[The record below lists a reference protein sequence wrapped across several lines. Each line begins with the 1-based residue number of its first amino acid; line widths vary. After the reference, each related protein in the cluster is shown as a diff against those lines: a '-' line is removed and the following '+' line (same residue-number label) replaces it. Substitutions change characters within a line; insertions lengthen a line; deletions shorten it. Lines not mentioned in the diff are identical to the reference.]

1 MNPSDSEL
9 SEMMKELDPDR
20 METLEFPEFVSM
32 LAKKMRNKDSVE
44 ELRAAFS
51 VLDETGR
58 GFVRAEEL
66 RELLVSEMGES
77 EEEVAGMMREVAAN
91 KQGELNID
99 EFIRIVFK

>member
-20 METLEFPEFVSM
+20 METLEFPEFMSM

>member
-1 MNPSDSEL
+1 
-9 SEMMKELDPDR
+9 MMKELDPDR

>member
-99 EFIRIVFK
+99 DFIRIVFK

>member
-9 SEMMKELDPDR
+9 SEIMKELDPDR

>member
-1 MNPSDSEL
+1 
-9 SEMMKELDPDR
+9 MKELDPDR